1 MTRVYIAGPMTGIP
15 EFNFPAFNRAAAA
28 WRRHGY
34 EVINPAENEGG
45 DTSLPYDHYMRQD
58 IQHVLNVDAIAV
70 LPGWESSKG
79 ASLEV
84 HIATVLG
91 LKVYDAEL
99 GPLAGAREVQTESA
113 AQEAHRL
120 VHGSRGA
127 DYGHPIE
134 DFTRTGKMWGA
145 ILGTDPVPPDKV
157 ALCMVAVKVSREV
170 NAPKRDNRVD
180 IAGYAETLEMV
191 RQRQGAA

>member
-1 MTRVYIAGPMTGIP
+1 MTGLP
-15 EFNFPAFNRAAAA
+15 EFNYPAFNEAAARIRA
-28 WRRHGY
+28 LGW

-45 DTSLPYDHYMRQD
+45 DTSLPYAFYMRQD
-58 IQHVLNVDAIAV
+58 IEHVLSVEAIAV
-70 LPGWESSKG
+70 LPGWEKSRG

-84 HIATVLG
+84 SIGRILDYPI
-91 LKVYDAEL
+91 LDANTLE
-99 GPLAGAREVQTESA
+99 PYAESA
-113 AQEAHRL
+113 LQEAQRL
-120 VHGSRGA
+120 VHGDRGR

-145 ILGTDPVPPDKV
+145 ILGTEPVPPDKV
-157 ALCMVAVKVSREV
+157 AMCMIAVKLSREC

-191 RQRQGAA
+191 RERQ